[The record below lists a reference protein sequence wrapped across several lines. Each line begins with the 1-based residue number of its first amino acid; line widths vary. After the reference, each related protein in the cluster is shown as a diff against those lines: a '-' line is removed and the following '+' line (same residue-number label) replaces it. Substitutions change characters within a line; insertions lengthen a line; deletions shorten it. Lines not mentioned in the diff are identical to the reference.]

1 MASGI
6 EVAKAYV
13 TIVPSMKGIQGE
25 ISKQLGIES
34 ISTNAG
40 KTFGDGLL
48 SGLGSVT
55 GKLSS
60 ALGKTI
66 ETVAAATAVGA
77 AAATTAVAGVS
88 KAALDSY
95 ADYEQLAGGVQKL
108 YGNSADQLMKYAQQA
123 YQTSGMSANQYM
135 EQATSFSAALIK
147 SVGGDTQEA
156 ARLTDVAMR
165 AMSDNVNT
173 FGSNAQDVQNAFMGL
188 SRENYTMLD
197 NLKLGYAGTKQGML
211 ELIND
216 SGVLGEKLT
225 DTSQLSEVGFGKMV
239 EAIQAVQEQ
248 QRIAGT
254 TANEAATTISGSIE
268 MTKASW
274 SNLLTELGKDDGD
287 VSARVGE
294 LVDSALLVVENA
306 APRLV
311 QIVGALIQKVPPA
324 IAQNAPKVLA
334 AMTELLD
341 GVTDGA
347 FSRAMTKIQPSVD
360 RIGGAISGL
369 MDRLAPLAPYAEQI
383 GSALGDI
390 LATGFDAVSRV
401 VETLAPIL
409 ASIAE
414 VAFPAIA
421 DAITLV
427 SDGLEQFVEMV
438 TAAFEWLGESF
449 GKIGDFLK
457 DPMGSVLDFGKGVTK
472 SFTDTG
478 KSVRN
483 TAGTTERNVSKS
495 FSTMSKNAQSHGS
508 SMQKGVS
515 ASFASMYSNGSKSAS
530 SLEGATTRSMSTA
543 EKNGIGSSNR
553 LRAGVVN
560 DMTTAASTTA
570 TKMTG
575 LEGSIRTSMT
585 TAASTTATKMTAL
598 ESSVKTSTGNAATS
612 SESNSNRIKAA
623 WNKSYKMTLNS
634 EAKTSDAENKL
645 RKLYNNWN
653 GSSVS
658 FYGSASTWDADSS
671 FSRLYSKWN
680 GSTITF
686 YSYFSGGG
694 GGGFGGSGG
703 GGAFASGAIIQKHA
717 DGFIANRPGR
727 GVDITRHIAGEAGAE
742 AIIPLTNKRY
752 VRPFAETVAELIDV
766 SNGGVTVTGN
776 TFIVRSDRDISA
788 IGRAINDEAER
799 VRRSRL

>member
-1 MASGI
+1 
-6 EVAKAYV
+6 
-13 TIVPSMKGIQGE
+13 MKGIQGE

-34 ISTNAG
+34 ISANAG
-40 KTFGDGLL
+40 KTFGNGLL
-48 SGLGSVT
+48 NGLSGVT

-66 ETVAAATAVGA
+66 EAVAKAAAVGTAAATA
-77 AAATTAVAGVS
+77 AVAGVS

-108 YGNSADQLMKYAQQA
+108 YGDSADQLMKYAQQA

-147 SVGGDTQEA
+147 SVGGDTAEA

-248 QRIAGT
+248 QMIAGT

-287 VSARVGE
+287 VAARVGE
-294 LVDSALLVVENA
+294 VVDSALLVVENA

-324 IAQNAPKVLA
+324 IAENAPKVLS

-347 FSRAMTKIQPSVD
+347 FSRARAKIQPSVE

-390 LATGFDAVSRV
+390 LATGFDAVSRI
-401 VETLAPIL
+401 VERLAPVL
-409 ASIAE
+409 GDIAE

-427 SDGLEQFVEMV
+427 SEGLQDFVDMV
-438 TAAFEWLGESF
+438 TAAFDWLGESF

-457 DPMGSVLDFGKGVTK
+457 DPLGSIQSFGKDIQR
-472 SFTDTG
+472 SFTNTG
-478 KSVRN
+478 KSVTK
-483 TAGTTERNVSKS
+483 TASATERSVSKTFTS
-495 FSTMSKNAQSHGS
+495 MATSAQSSGNT
-508 SMQKGVS
+508 MQRGVS
-515 ASFASMYSNGSKSAS
+515 GSFTAMQANGSKSVSALES
-530 SLEGATTRSMSTA
+530 SVRTG
-543 EKNGIGSSNR
+543 
-553 LRAGVVN
+553 
-560 DMTTAASTTA
+560 MTNAASTTA
-570 TKMTG
+570 SRM
-575 LEGSIRTSMT
+575 S
-585 TAASTTATKMTAL
+585 AL
-598 ESSVKTSTGNAATS
+598 ESSVKTSTGNAASSAESTS
-612 SESNSNRIKAA
+612 TRIKNA

-634 EAKTSDAENKL
+634 EANTSAAENKL
-645 RKLYNNWN
+645 SKLRNNWN
-653 GSSVS
+653 GSSITFTS
-658 FYGSASTWDADSS
+658 YADTDPAE
-671 FSRLYSKWN
+671 RKLQKLYSRWAFT
-680 GSTITF
+680 SIP
-686 YSYFSGGG
+686 FSAT
-694 GGGFGGSGG
+694 
-703 GGAFASGAIIQKHA
+703 GGAFARGAIIQKHA

-752 VRPFAETVAELIDV
+752 VRPFAETVADLIDV
-766 SNGGVTVTGN
+766 SNGGVTITGN
-776 TFIVRSDRDISA
+776 TFIVRNDRDISA
-788 IGRAINDEAER
+788 IGRAINEEAER